1 MIALL
6 QIQEAAGGE
15 RARAE
20 ADERAERRL
29 RAAARAHPQ
38 PRQRQE
44 AQQVRDTPDG
54 ADLHRIAQ
62 GTPRPRRTGLDPG
75 DDPIVGCWTQRARHC
90 TH

>member
-1 MIALL
+1 MIAL

-29 RAAARAHPQ
+29 RAAARAHPL

-44 AQQVRDTPDG
+44 AQQVRDPPDG
-54 ADLHRIAQ
+54 ADLHRLAQ
-62 GTPRPRRTGLDPG
+62 GAPRPRRTGLG
-75 DDPIVGCWTQRARHC
+75 LRRRSPIVGC
-90 TH
+90 